1 VLLTWLNGVVTALDL
16 PAGHLA
22 LVDSKL
28 EVAPILPTTNFREFW
43 NNLQLIARISLATS
57 GDPLFGPVRR
67 TTVIEGRS
75 VSLKS
80 GQMLSGIAQVINVVA
95 R

>member
-1 VLLTWLNGVVTALDL
+1 VLLTTALDL

-22 LVDSKL
+22 LVDSRL
-28 EVAPILPTTNFREFW
+28 EVAPIQPTTNFREVW
-43 NNLQLIARISLATS
+43 NNLQLIARISLGTS
-57 GDPLFGPVRR
+57 GDPLFGPVRGI
-67 TTVIEGRS
+67 TVIEGRS

-80 GQMLSGIAQVINVVA
+80 GQMLSGIAQVTNLVA